1 MLISD
6 RLAADRDGS
15 RLQLI
20 EFMGTSDRTF
30 SGSLEAIAFPTERVA
45 TLHNELWLELSS
57 SHR

>member
-20 EFMGTSDRTF
+20 EFDGNERSHLLRQFGGDRF
-30 SGSLEAIAFPTERVA
+30 S
-45 TLHNELWLELSS
+45 N
-57 SHR
+57 